1 MISSLSTSSDNIYSI
16 MNNKGAAMGNV
27 DSQKAMSIGGDL
39 QRGIQEVQSARDKG
53 STETHKQT
61 LYKLNVLV

>member
-16 MNNKGAAMGNV
+16 MNQKGTSMGNV
-27 DSQKAMSIGGDL
+27 DSNKAMSIGGDL
-39 QRGIQEVQSARDKG
+39 QRSIQEVQTSRDKG
-53 STETHKQT
+53 STDTHKQT